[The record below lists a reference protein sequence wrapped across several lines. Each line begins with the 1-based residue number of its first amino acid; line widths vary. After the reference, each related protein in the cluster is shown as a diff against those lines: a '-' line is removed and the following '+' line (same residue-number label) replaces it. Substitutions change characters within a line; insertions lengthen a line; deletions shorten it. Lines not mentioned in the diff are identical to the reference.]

1 MRVVLMGPPGAGK
14 GTQAATLSKTLQHA
28 HIASG
33 DLFREEQEKGTELGK
48 LAQSYMEKGVL
59 VPNEVTI
66 KMILG
71 RIGQKDCAKGFILD
85 GFPRNVEQA
94 QALDAGLKAAKQP
107 GIDKVVLIDVP
118 NEELIK
124 RLGGRWI
131 CRAHQ
136 HPYHI
141 INSPPKRADVCDV
154 DGSELY
160 QRADD
165 NEETARRRLKVYA
178 DQTQPLADYYKKQ
191 SKLTTVD
198 GAKEIVA
205 VGKSLR
211 AALQWMDSRS

>member
-14 GTQAATLSKTLQHA
+14 GTQAATISKSLNHA

-48 LAQSYMEKGVL
+48 LAKQYMERGEL

-66 KMILG
+66 KMVLG
-71 RIGQKDCAKGFILD
+71 RIGQEDCARGFILD
-85 GFPRNVEQA
+85 GFPRNLEQA
-94 QALDAGLKAAKQP
+94 EALDNAFKANKLP
-107 GIDKVVLIDVP
+107 DIDRVVLIDVP
-118 NEELIK
+118 TEELIL

-141 INSPPKRADVCDV
+141 VNSPTKKKGICDV

-165 NEETARRRLKVYA
+165 NEETARRRLKVYS
-178 DQTQPLADYYKKQ
+178 DQTSPLIAYYNKQ
-191 SKLTTVD
+191 RKLVQVD
-198 GAKEIVA
+198 GAKDIQT
-205 VGKSLR
+205 VGKSLF
-211 AALQWMDSRS
+211 AALQ

>member
-1 MRVVLMGPPGAGK
+1 MRIVLMGPPGAGK
-14 GTQAATLSKTLQHA
+14 GTQAATISKTLTHA

-33 DLFREEQEKGTELGK
+33 DLFREEQEKGTELGR
-48 LAQSYMEKGVL
+48 LAKQYMERGEL

-66 KMILG
+66 KMVLG
-71 RIGQKDCAKGFILD
+71 RISQRDCAKGFILD

-94 QALDAGLKAAKQP
+94 EALDNAFKASNLP
-107 GIDKVVLIDVP
+107 GIDRVALIDVP
-118 NEELIK
+118 TEELIQ

-141 INSPPKRADVCDV
+141 INSPPKRLGICDI

-165 NEETARRRLKVYA
+165 SEETARRRLRVYA
-178 DQTQPLADYYKKQ
+178 DQTAPLIDYYKKQ
-191 SKLTTVD
+191 RKLVEVN
-198 GAKEIVA
+198 GAQDIET
-205 VGKSLR
+205 VGKSLLSG
-211 AALQWMDSRS
+211 LQ